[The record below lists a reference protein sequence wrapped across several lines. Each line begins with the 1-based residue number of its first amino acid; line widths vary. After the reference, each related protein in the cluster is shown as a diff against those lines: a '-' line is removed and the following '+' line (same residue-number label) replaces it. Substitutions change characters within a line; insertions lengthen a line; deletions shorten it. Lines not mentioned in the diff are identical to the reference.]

1 MFAMTREII
10 SKKQRNLLLLSKS
23 IQGKDFSILR
33 NFLVQHERLRERDM
47 KREGLKNL
55 RVYYDDLLKACQN
68 EWKPS
73 KTQPFIDLG
82 THYHKKQVKCE
93 LCDQRPL
100 RYQHK
105 INNQFNKR
113 TLVIG
118 SECAKEFGEGLDRLL
133 KDTKDEGFRA
143 SRRMMLDEEFPGI
156 RQFSESLY
164 KYTKTVDVILS
175 RELEDRWLAFCT
187 EFTKEYEKCLEIP
200 NRSLK
205 KIQQLWE
212 RKASYEHEIQEVVRQ
227 NKRKEFVATKEI
239 RTWLEKTNK
248 AEVIKLIQKDGGMLS
263 QLTLYRIYEENLVKM
278 VLKKL
283 APYFQNE
290 KMELINYSPSKNQV
304 YVKFKFPAIRL
315 SGSVQYSRLI
325 EEYCELAFGRESN
338 LPEQRS
344 ILGKVQFDRQ
354 SEEEVIYL
362 VLERQ
367 RIQSNLIIE
376 KRNNKIFI
384 KTNDVFKQ
392 INYNS
397 FFSKAKYLIMQ
408 YPINEQKLENILKQ
422 TTEKI
427 LTQSEYN
434 LYREIAKEAAEFS

>member
-1 MFAMTREII
+1 MSREII
-10 SKKQRNLLLLSKS
+10 SKKQRNLLLLSQS
-23 IQGKDFSILR
+23 IQAKDFSILR
-33 NFLVQHERLRERDM
+33 NFLVENERLRERDM
-47 KREGLKNL
+47 QREGLKNI

-93 LCDQRPL
+93 LCDQSPL

-118 SECAKEFGEGLDRLL
+118 SECAKEFGEGLDQLL

-156 RQFSESLY
+156 RMFSESLY
-164 KYTKTVDVILS
+164 KYTKTVEIILS

-205 KIQQLWE
+205 MIRQLWE
-212 RKASYEHEIQEVVRQ
+212 IKANYEDEIQEVIRQ
-227 NKRKEFVATKEI
+227 NKLKEFVATKEI
-239 RTWLEKTNK
+239 RTWLEKTNN
-248 AEVIKLIQKDGGMLS
+248 AGVIKLIQDDGGMLS
-263 QLTLYRIYEENLVKM
+263 QLTLYRIYEENLVKK

-283 APYFQNE
+283 APYFHKE
-290 KMELINYSPSKNQV
+290 KMKLINYSPSKNQV
-304 YVKFKFPAIRL
+304 YVKFNFPAIRL

-325 EEYCELAFGRESN
+325 EEYCELAFGQKAN
-338 LPEQRS
+338 LPKHRDMLEMVR
-344 ILGKVQFDRQ
+344 FDQQ
-354 SEEEVIYL
+354 SEREVIHL
-362 VLERQ
+362 VLEKQ
-367 RIQSNLIIE
+367 RKQNKIIIE
-376 KRNNKIFI
+376 KLDNKIFI
-384 KTNDVFKQ
+384 RANDVYKQ

-397 FFSKAKYLIMQ
+397 FFSKAKYLILQ
-408 YPINEQKLENILKQ
+408 HPINEQELESLIKN

-427 LTQSEYN
+427 LSHAEYK
-434 LYREIAKEAAEFS
+434 LYQEIAKEAAKFS